1 MKQVTNTNLENTCV
15 KMGILHDKSFINQG
29 VGEPFYIISLIENN
43 VCSFVVHAAT
53 IKNEVTP
60 ILFLDKHLAESF
72 IKLFYNDRQVTS
84 LSNIDFNVVYSVKN
98 EKSICFIATKMDI
111 QGNLVFK
118 EYSLKE
124 IREIYNLKTTY
135 QLKSTAS

>member
-1 MKQVTNTNLENTCV
+1 MKQETNTNLENTCV
-15 KMGILHDKSFINQG
+15 KMGILHNKSFINQG

-43 VCSFVVHAAT
+43 VCSFVVHAAP

-60 ILFLDKHLAESF
+60 ILFLDKNLAENF

-98 EKSICFIATKMDI
+98 EESICFIATKMDV

-118 EYSLKE
+118 EFSLKE
-124 IREIYNLKTTY
+124 IREIYNLKTTD
-135 QLKSTAS
+135 QLKSTAL